1 MLGRSFKI
9 VLNVLILVPLILWA
23 AQSITLISA
32 YSMADFD
39 TEIQKLYAHQ
49 PHNLSE
55 RLNYFSA
62 AFLGKKYKRGALG
75 EGSEALFD
83 QNPEYR
89 TDVFDCM
96 TYVNTV
102 LALLN
107 ANNLT
112 EFQQKIRE
120 INYQNSQVLYQNRYH
135 FTSIDWNPSNQ
146 KHGFIQDITHSI
158 HDQSNERVAKILS
171 VYINKKEWYRKKTLA
186 DIKLLSPLTPKE
198 AQSRLAAFR
207 NLSEKSINQE
217 SYVPYI
223 PLNVLFNKQGQP
235 NLFIFEQIPSGSII
249 EIVRKDW
256 NVKSYL
262 GTDLD
267 ISHMGFAIKTPKG
280 LVYREASSI
289 ENKVIDVS
297 LINYLFQYVNSSE
310 VVGINVQQILFKN
323 Y

>member
-1 MLGRSFKI
+1 MSL
-9 VLNVLILVPLILWA
+9 LLWA
-23 AQSITLISA
+23 AQSITLIPA

-62 AFLGKKYKRGALG
+62 AFLGKKYEKGALG

-89 TDVFDCM
+89 TDAFDCM

-112 EFQQKIRE
+112 EFQQKMRK
-120 INYQNSQVLYQNRYH
+120 INYQNSEILYQNRYH
-135 FTSIDWNPSNQ
+135 FTSIDWNPNNQ
-146 KHGFIQDITHSI
+146 KQGFIQDITDTI
-158 HDQSNERVAKILS
+158 RERNNEPVAKIMS

-186 DIKLLSPLTPKE
+186 DIKLLFPLTPKE
-198 AQSRLAAFR
+198 EQSRLTAFR
-207 NLSEKSINQE
+207 DLSEESINQE
-217 SYVPYI
+217 SHVLYI

-235 NLFIFEQIPSGSII
+235 NLFIFDQIPSGSIL

-256 NVKSYL
+256 NIKSYL

-267 ISHMGFAIKTPKG
+267 VSHMGFAIKTRKG

-289 ENKVIDVS
+289 ENKVIDVF

-310 VVGINVQQILFKN
+310 VAGINVQQVLF
-323 Y
+323 